1 MSKYP
6 FFQISYEHYRS
17 QALQYIPEIPEPG
30 KLPVKLSYSLTR
42 GSNTFVASMVPE
54 HMWCKYITSS
64 SYTQKYKSI
73 FKNKTNKKDQVY
85 IYIWDVE
92 DASHTVKLKVNM
104 KQSSKI

>member
-42 GSNTFVASMVPE
+42 GSNGDLHGTGTYVV
-54 HMWCKYITSS
+54 
-64 SYTQKYKSI
+64 Q
-73 FKNKTNKKDQVY
+73 
-85 IYIWDVE
+85 IYNV
-92 DASHTVKLKVNM
+92 
-104 KQSSKI
+104 